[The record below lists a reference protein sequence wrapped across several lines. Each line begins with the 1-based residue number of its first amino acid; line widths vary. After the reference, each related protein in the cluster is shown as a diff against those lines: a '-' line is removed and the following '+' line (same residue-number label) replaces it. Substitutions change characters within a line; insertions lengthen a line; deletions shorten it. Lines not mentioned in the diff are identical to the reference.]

1 MNAPGT
7 MQPASPQRQPEP
19 RPEVMKIAAYVGGE
33 GKLEGVNR
41 VIKLSS
47 NEGAFGPPPGAI
59 AAYTKVASE
68 IFRYPD
74 GGSGA
79 LREAI
84 GHHHGLDAARIV
96 CGTGSDELIGHLCH
110 IYGGALPEGGAS
122 DILMSMHGFTM
133 YQIAGTYAGSRVI
146 KVPERNLTTDVDAL
160 LANVTPATRMV
171 FVANPNNPT
180 GSLLPQSEMER
191 LRAGLRPD
199 ILLVI
204 DAAYAEYVEAADY
217 DPGVKL
223 VDAGDNTVML
233 RTFSKIYG
241 LGGMRVGWAYA
252 PAAVIDAAY
261 AEYVEE
267 PGYDPGVKLVDAG
280 DNTVMLR
287 TFSKIYGLG
296 GMRVGWAY
304 APATV
309 IDAINRVRGVF
320 NVNIAAQAAAVAALA
335 EPGWV
340 EKGREHNARAKARLS
355 AALEQAGIRV
365 WPSHGNFFLAD
376 FATPARAAAADA
388 ALRARGLIVRAMG
401 AYDLPHCLRITV
413 GNDEECALV
422 ADALAAFMAAD
433 KDGAT
438 RQNG

>member
-1 MNAPGT
+1 MTDANEPTQAMHPT
-7 MQPASPQRQPEP
+7 P

-33 GKLEGVNR
+33 GRLDGVNR

-59 AAYTKVASE
+59 SAYTRAASE

-180 GSLLPQSEMER
+180 GSLLAQAEMGR

-204 DAAYAEYVEAADY
+204 DAAYAEYVED
-217 DPGVKL
+217 
-223 VDAGDNTVML
+223 
-233 RTFSKIYG
+233 
-241 LGGMRVGWAYA
+241 
-252 PAAVIDAAY
+252 
-261 AEYVEE
+261 

-304 APATV
+304 APAAV

-340 EKGREHNARAKARLS
+340 EKGREHNARAKARLG
-355 AALEQAGIRV
+355 AALERVGIRV